1 MVSIKKNERV
11 SVSDLYAMQ
20 RANGDVFA
28 LEDHGRFR
36 VPLFHSSHDAM
47 MARLR
52 HFGMLLFKPV
62 ALDAR
67 LLKQIVPVGGAAE
80 VDFWMVNDPLVSLNR
95 GHLIEHAQVAHL
107 MHRASELHVVPRNG
121 NSVDMPILTTLPQSE
136 VKATES
142 WEDEGGNYS
151 KVA

>member
-1 MVSIKKNERV
+1 MVSIKKIKRV

-52 HFGMLLFKPV
+52 NFGMLLFKPV

-67 LLKQIVPVGGAAE
+67 LLKEIVPVGDAAE
-80 VDFWMVNDPLVSLNR
+80 LDFWLVNDPLVSLNR
-95 GHLIEHAQVAHL
+95 GHLIEYAQLAPL
-107 MHRASELHVVPRNG
+107 MHRPIELRVVPRNG
-121 NSVDMPILTTLPQSE
+121 DSFDIPILTKLPQSE
-136 VKATES
+136 AKATES
-142 WEDEGGNYS
+142 WEDEGGKYS
-151 KVA
+151 KCA